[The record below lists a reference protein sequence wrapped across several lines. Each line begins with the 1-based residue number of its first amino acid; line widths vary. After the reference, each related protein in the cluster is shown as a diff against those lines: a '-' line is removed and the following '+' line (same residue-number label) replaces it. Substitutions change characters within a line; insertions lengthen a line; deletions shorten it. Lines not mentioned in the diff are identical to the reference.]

1 MELKQV
7 IKQIHS
13 LMEVKNKGNKINH
26 EEMSKKIG
34 VSKRAYS
41 EYYRGKNQPLAMK
54 ALLKMLNNLNNDEIV
69 RVVRMAKDV
78 EVKSRSKNNNDEKFI
93 IK

>member
-1 MELKQV
+1 MELMQV

-26 EEMSKKIG
+26 EDMSKKIG

-69 RVVRMAKDV
+69 KVVRMAKEV
-78 EVKSRSKNNNDEKFI
+78 EVKGRPSKKNI
-93 IK
+93 IN